1 MANAD
6 VEKSGYSGFERFLF
20 FLTPI
25 LFTAVLLGILLIVF
39 NPNWRQGALEVGNK
53 IPLLN
58 AVLPEPSGAAEGG
71 GEVDTDQLTVDNAK
85 EKVDE
90 LRAQLA
96 EQEAALQQTTAQAT
110 AQQQTIANLEA
121 QIAAL
126 TEQNEQ
132 QAITAEEYEARIRSL
147 ADMYGKMTASKAAP
161 ILESMTLEEAALVL
175 GAMNDNARGRIL
187 ERMTPA
193 VAAEVTTRLKDADSV
208 ADQQIAALQARIRE
222 LEQQSNS
229 DTSTLDTAQLK
240 QTFTSMDP
248 ASAAN
253 LLLEMASTDQSKA
266 LRILGALEDA
276 TRSSILSAMSSLSTE
291 DNKTAASLI
300 AKLMPANP

>member
-147 ADMYGKMTASKAAP
+147 AEMYGKMTASKAAP

>member
-1 MANAD
+1 
-6 VEKSGYSGFERFLF
+6 
-20 FLTPI
+20 
-25 LFTAVLLGILLIVF
+25 
-39 NPNWRQGALEVGNK
+39 
-53 IPLLN
+53 
-58 AVLPEPSGAAEGG
+58 
-71 GEVDTDQLTVDNAK
+71 
-85 EKVDE
+85 
-90 LRAQLA
+90 
-96 EQEAALQQTTAQAT
+96 
-110 AQQQTIANLEA
+110 
-121 QIAAL
+121 
-126 TEQNEQ
+126 
-132 QAITAEEYEARIRSL
+132 
-147 ADMYGKMTASKAAP
+147 MYGKMTASKAAP

>member
-1 MANAD
+1 VANAD

-175 GAMNDNARGRIL
+175 GVMNDNARGRIL